1 MNKKR
6 VKEQIDYGGR
16 PERMDRNLERKL
28 GDPESLYA
36 KNPALRG
43 GVSDV
48 ERLASSR
55 FGKVVDKL
63 KQVTGIQD
71 LTTNQV
77 KQMLM
82 SEMMMKANEVMG
94 MESRVKEQLKELA
107 VEICLDETEAD
118 PSWYIIDP
126 RLGEQ
131 IDVSNFRYRPEKPKD
146 DKEDEEEEENDE
158 KQRLEIPSF
167 DIEDLTPE
175 EEFELEKHKRNIINA
190 LIQGA
195 SKKGHYVF
203 QKPEVKSRLDA
214 INPRLYPNYLAIMAI
229 NDFFYFSMEDM
240 IDNMSQ
246 TGRGVAGKVELQ
258 EPDEDD
264 LDDFEEEGGDREEAP
279 DTKIVAIGAFFP
291 ILCHEIIK
299 GIEEATGRHGLPKEP
314 SMRANVLGQTDTL
327 ANEPMQLRLGPE
339 IYEKLRFSLPDEMY
353 DGSNKGLIKWFQI
366 QLYQIPAEEFLKIIG
381 DVISSDKSKNKRAT
395 ARFEEIMR
403 EAQQLKSEYDNWKEE
418 NGEDQ
423 PDDDDSGDDGD
434 DDLDDFLSGLGISRP
449 E

>member
-6 VKEQIDYGGR
+6 IREDIDYGGR

-28 GDPESLYA
+28 GDSESLYA

-77 KQMLM
+77 KGMLM
-82 SEMMMKANEVMG
+82 GEMMMKAREVMG

-146 DKEDEEEEENDE
+146 DEEEEDDE
-158 KQRLEIPSF
+158 KQSLEIPSF

-214 INPRLYPNYLAIMAI
+214 INPRLFPNYLAIMAI

-246 TGRGVAGKVELQ
+246 TGQGVAGKVELQ
-258 EPDEDD
+258 QPDEDD

-299 GIEEATGRHGLPKEP
+299 GIEEAVGRYGLPKEP

-381 DVISSDKSKNKRAT
+381 DVISSDESKNRKAT

-403 EAQQLKSEYDNWKEE
+403 EAQELKSEYDNWKEE

-423 PDDDDSGDDGD
+423 SDDDNSGDDDDDDD

-449 E
+449 K

>member
-82 SEMMMKANEVMG
+82 GEMMMKAREVMG

-146 DKEDEEEEENDE
+146 DEEDEEEEDDE
-158 KQRLEIPSF
+158 KQSLEIPSF

-214 INPRLYPNYLAIMAI
+214 INPRLFPNYLAIMAI

-246 TGRGVAGKVELQ
+246 TGQGVAGKVELQ
-258 EPDEDD
+258 QPDEDD

-299 GIEEATGRHGLPKEP
+299 GIEEAVGRYGLPKEP

-381 DVISSDKSKNKRAT
+381 DVISSDESKNRKAT

-403 EAQQLKSEYDNWKEE
+403 EAQELKSEYDNWKEE

-423 PDDDDSGDDGD
+423 SDDDNSGGDDD

-449 E
+449 N

>member
-1 MNKKR
+1 L
-6 VKEQIDYGGR
+6 V
-16 PERMDRNLERKL
+16 
-28 GDPESLYA
+28 A
-36 KNPALRG
+36 
-43 GVSDV
+43 
-48 ERLASSR
+48 
-55 FGKVVDKL
+55 
-63 KQVTGIQD
+63 
-71 LTTNQV
+71 
-77 KQMLM
+77 
-82 SEMMMKANEVMG
+82 
-94 MESRVKEQLKELA
+94 A
-107 VEICLDETEAD
+107 V
-118 PSWYIIDP
+118 
-126 RLGEQ
+126 
-131 IDVSNFRYRPEKPKD
+131 
-146 DKEDEEEEENDE
+146 E

-264 LDDFEEEGGDREEAP
+264 LDDFEEDEEAP

-314 SMRANVLGQTDTL
+314 SMRANVMGQTDTL
-327 ANEPMQLRLGPE
+327 ANEPMQLR
-339 IYEKLRFSLPDEMY
+339 I
-353 DGSNKGLIKWFQI
+353 
-366 QLYQIPAEEFLKIIG
+366 
-381 DVISSDKSKNKRAT
+381 
-395 ARFEEIMR
+395 
-403 EAQQLKSEYDNWKEE
+403 
-418 NGEDQ
+418 
-423 PDDDDSGDDGD
+423 
-434 DDLDDFLSGLGISRP
+434 
-449 E
+449 

>member
-6 VKEQIDYGGR
+6 IREDIDYGGR
-16 PERMDRNLERKL
+16 RERMDPSLERKL

-36 KNPALRG
+36 KNPSLRG
-43 GVSDV
+43 GVEDV
-48 ERLASSR
+48 QRLVSSR

-63 KQVTGIQD
+63 KEVTGIQD
-71 LTTNQV
+71 LSTGQV

-82 SEMMMKANEVMG
+82 GEMMRKAQEVMSL
-94 MESRVKEQLKELA
+94 ESRVKEPLKDLA

-131 IDVSNFRYRPEKPKD
+131 IDVSNFRYSPEEPKNDEEDDDDEKPK
-146 DKEDEEEEENDE
+146 
-158 KQRLEIPSF
+158 LEIPSF

-195 SKKGHYVF
+195 AKKGHYVF

-229 NDFFYFSMEDM
+229 NDFFYFSMEQM
-240 IDNMSQ
+240 IEMMSE
-246 TGRGVAGKVELQ
+246 TGQGVAGKVELQ
-258 EPDEDD
+258 EPDEED
-264 LDDFEEEGGDREEAP
+264 LDNFEEEGGDREEAP

-299 GIEEATGRHGLPKEP
+299 GIEASKGRHGLPKEP
-314 SMRANVLGQTDTL
+314 SMRANVMGQTDTL
-327 ANEPMQLRLGPE
+327 ANEPMQLRIGPE
-339 IYEKLRFSLPDEMY
+339 IYEKLRFSLPDEMF
-353 DGSNKGLIKWFQI
+353 DEDNKGLINWFHI
-366 QLYQIPAEEFLKIIG
+366 QLYQVPAQEFLQIMG
-381 DVISSDKSKNKRAT
+381 DVISSDESKNKKAT

-403 EAQQLKSEYDNWKEE
+403 EAQDLKSEYDNWKEE
-418 NGEDQ
+418 KGEESS
-423 PDDDDSGDDGD
+423 DDSGGDDD

-449 E
+449 K